1 MNNNKMNTLITKF
14 TPDNKTEI
22 KEYYDSQ
29 GYVVIKNIL
38 SHEKIDN
45 FIEQYQKVKRNKFFI
60 YYSQSLHLPLRPKIT
75 PEGFIEESIERVMD
89 LKFFLGFSKAISDC
103 LIDRQISNVLSV
115 ISGSP
120 NHTLWQNM
128 FFDKST
134 GTVEHQDHYYL
145 DTDPPGSLIGAWYA
159 LEDIHPESGCFFVIP
174 GSHKGL
180 VISPK
185 SSTSNIEGIEA
196 LVSEHDKMRKGIMNL
211 IQEQK
216 YEYKAFPLNK
226 GDVLFWHPNTIHGA
240 YKNENPKYSRK
251 SFTAHFYPS
260 HLKRANAKT
269 PWLKQSSNPD
279 IYIRANDLRVY
290 AWNAKQYAVYF
301 LNKLRKQRAVL
312 DMRRQS
318 YSDYS

>member
-1 MNNNKMNTLITKF
+1 MNTSTTKF
-14 TPDNKTEI
+14 TVDNTTSI
-22 KEYYDSQ
+22 KEYYQSQ

-38 SHEKIDN
+38 NHDKIDN
-45 FIEQYQKVKRNKFFI
+45 FIEQYEKVKRNKLFI
-60 YYSQSLHLPLRPKIT
+60 YYSQSLHVPLRPTIT
-75 PEGFIEESIERVMD
+75 PEGFVEESMERVGD
-89 LKFFLGFSKAISDC
+89 LRFFPQFSKSVSNC
-103 LIDRQISNVLSV
+103 LFDRQISDLLSA
-115 ISGSP
+115 ISGSSS
-120 NHTLWQNM
+120 HTLWQHM

-174 GSHKGL
+174 GSHKGA
-180 VISPK
+180 VISPDNL
-185 SSTSNIEGIEA
+185 SSGIEGIEA
-196 LVSEHDKMRKGIMNL
+196 LVPEHDEMRKGIMNL
-211 IQEQK
+211 IREQK

-269 PWLKQSSNPD
+269 PWLKKSSNPN
-279 IYIRANDLRVY
+279 IYVRANDLRVY

-301 LNKLRKQRAVL
+301 LNKLRKQKAVL

>member
-1 MNNNKMNTLITKF
+1 MNTSITKF
-14 TPDNKTEI
+14 FPDNKTEI
-22 KEYYDSQ
+22 KEYYQSQ

-45 FIEQYQKVKRNKFFI
+45 FIEQYQKVKRNKLFI

-75 PEGFIEESIERVMD
+75 SEGFIEESIERVRD
-89 LKFFLGFSKAISDC
+89 LIFFPRFSKSVSNC
-103 LIDRQISNVLSV
+103 LIDRKISDLLST
-115 ISGSP
+115 ISGSS

-174 GSHKGL
+174 GSHKGS
-180 VISPK
+180 VIGHK
-185 SSTSNIEGIEA
+185 NLSSDIEGIKSLA
-196 LVSEHDKMRKGIMNL
+196 PEHDEMRKKIMNL
-211 IQEQK
+211 IREHK
-216 YEYKAFPLNK
+216 CEYKAFPLNK
-226 GDVLFWHPNTIHGA
+226 GDVLLWHPNTIHGA
-240 YKNENPKYSRK
+240 YANTNPKFSRK

-260 HLKRANAKT
+260 HLKRLNAKT
-269 PWLKQSSNPD
+269 PWLKQSSNPN
-279 IYIRANDLRVY
+279 ISIRANELRVY

-301 LNKLRKQRAVL
+301 LNKLRKQKAVV

-318 YSDYS
+318 YTDYS